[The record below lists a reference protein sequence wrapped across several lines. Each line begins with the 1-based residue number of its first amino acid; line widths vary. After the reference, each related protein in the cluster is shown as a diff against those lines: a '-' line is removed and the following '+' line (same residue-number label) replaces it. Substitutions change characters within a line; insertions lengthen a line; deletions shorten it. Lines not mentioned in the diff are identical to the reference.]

1 MKLDAPETREIDY
14 IQTKKNVI
22 KWFDVEY
29 SKYQRLASLP
39 LLPNNTLS
47 LAPARSTAHAN
58 NVEDS
63 TVARTNAKQV
73 LEFINAILDTLDERH
88 KIIIK
93 CRYIQKNDNV
103 ASMRNDR
110 IRKITNN
117 VRTQKGLLRVRT
129 NVRHDGRHEPSSIQ
143 GHTKITIP

>member
-1 MKLDAPETREIDY
+1 MMKLYAPETREIDY

-47 LAPARSTAHAN
+47 LAPARSTAHSN
-58 NVEDS
+58 NVEDR

-93 CRYIQKNDNV
+93 CRYIKKMTMWQVCEMIALERSQTTLEHRKACYEFARMLDMTAGTNLV
-103 ASMRNDR
+103 AYKDTP
-110 IRKITNN
+110 K
-117 VRTQKGLLRVRT
+117 
-129 NVRHDGRHEPSSIQ
+129 
-143 GHTKITIP
+143 